1 MSGGRPAL
9 DCQVHR
15 VNVVLSLREGEDD
28 DLIAWF
34 DSLPRG
40 GRSGAVMAA
49 LRSDALEMVGG
60 GETAVSETAV
70 ADALADLM
78 F

>member
-1 MSGGRPAL
+1 MKGRPAL
-9 DCQVHR
+9 ECQVHR
-15 VNVVLSLREGEDD
+15 VNVVLSLREGDDD
-28 DLIAWF
+28 DLIDWF

-49 LRSDALEMVGG
+49 LRSGSAVEMSI
-60 GETAVSETAV
+60 GETAVSTADV
-70 ADALADLM
+70 ADALGDLL